1 MNHNAPDAG
10 HVDYQGIHDELV
22 GKENNL
28 TTREFELS
36 SEKQLK
42 ALNYRNTIA
51 KRSIEI
57 LEDQNFY
64 GKQQEPIPIEN
75 LTPDTIAIVIE
86 NETHFREIYN
96 TFIYQLIDDG
106 DEGDEGNQRQKKIG
120 DIINNLRR
128 RFIRL
133 RKDQLTTGGK
143 RRGSISRKSYR
154 RDRGDRSTKKRATRR
169 RNQKSHQRRSWRR
182 AH

>member
-1 MNHNAPDAG
+1 M
-10 HVDYQGIHDELV
+10 
-22 GKENNL
+22 
-28 TTREFELS
+28 
-36 SEKQLK
+36 
-42 ALNYRNTIA
+42 
-51 KRSIEI
+51 
-57 LEDQNFY
+57 
-64 GKQQEPIPIEN
+64 
-75 LTPDTIAIVIE
+75 
-86 NETHFREIYN
+86 
-96 TFIYQLIDDG
+96 IDDG
-106 DEGDEGNQRQKKIG
+106 DEGDQGNQRQKKIG

-169 RNQKSHQRRSWRR
+169 NQKSHQRRSWRR